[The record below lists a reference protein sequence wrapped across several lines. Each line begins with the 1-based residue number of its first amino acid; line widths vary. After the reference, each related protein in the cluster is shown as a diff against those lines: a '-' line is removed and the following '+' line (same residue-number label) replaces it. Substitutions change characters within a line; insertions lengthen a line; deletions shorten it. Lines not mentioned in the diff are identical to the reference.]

1 MANDIA
7 REGGVRL
14 GITFLLTEQPLF
26 LLLPFCALYLGTVG
40 EQDLW
45 GIKSTAYA
53 QRAREYEGSL
63 ILM

>member
-1 MANDIA
+1 M
-7 REGGVRL
+7 
-14 GITFLLTEQPLF
+14 FLLTEQPLF
-26 LLLPFCALYLGTVG
+26 LLLPFRALYLGTVG